1 MIEGKDRQ
9 TRRFLMRFIDQ
20 YKARELD
27 EGYYLEFNNLSRD
40 INPVFNYQNVLI
52 PLVQIVM
59 KEID

>member
-1 MIEGKDRQ
+1 MIESKDRQ
-9 TRRFLMRFIDQ
+9 TKRFLMRFIDQ
-20 YKARELD
+20 YKTRELD
-27 EGYYLEFNNLSRD
+27 DGYYLEFNNLSRD